1 MNSEKLLT
9 FPLKPGVYLMK
20 NREGKILYIG
30 KAKIL
35 RERIKQ
41 YFSNQ
46 DSRAMIPFLISQ
58 LEEIETIVTFTE
70 KEALLLERNLIK
82 KHQPKYNILLKDD
95 KTFISLMINHKNKWP
110 KVSLVRYKENQKE
123 DALYF
128 GPYTS
133 ALHARVIFET
143 LTKIFPLR
151 QCSDKELSSRKRPCL
166 LYSIKRCIA
175 PCVGKCTKEEYD
187 ETVAESIGFLKGKTK
202 HVLSNLKKKMQ
213 EASDA
218 LEFEKAGAYLKTIQQ
233 IQSVTEAKESSVQ
246 LDIDECD
253 VINFIRKGHYTLLV
267 KLIYRDG
274 FLINSEHYD
283 FSLTLESDEELL
295 SSFLIQHYS
304 VEKSP
309 KEILLP
315 IEIQDGKDVSELIN
329 SKVVAPQKGDKKKA
343 IDLAFENA
351 KAIYEQEKLSLS
363 SKEELLLELK
373 EILNLSRFP
382 SRIECFDTSHI
393 SGSDAVASLSA
404 FTNGE
409 KDPKKSRV
417 YKIKTASSGDDY
429 SALAEV
435 ITRRLTRGLSDN
447 DLPDL
452 IIVDGGKGQLNRILE
467 VFKELEIVS
476 IDLIAL
482 TKEEARHDKGLTK
495 ERIFIR
501 GKNEPISLN
510 PHSSLLFFL
519 QSIRDEAHRKA
530 ITFHRKKR
538 SERTTLSLLDQI
550 QGIGPLKKKA
560 LLKQFGSVKR
570 IFSATESELL
580 KVECLTKK
588 DRETLISF
596 STQLK

>member
-373 EILNLSRFP
+373 DPLNLSRFP

>member
-1 MNSEKLLT
+1 
-9 FPLKPGVYLMK
+9 
-20 NREGKILYIG
+20 
-30 KAKIL
+30 
-35 RERIKQ
+35 
-41 YFSNQ
+41 
-46 DSRAMIPFLISQ
+46 MIPFLISQ

-329 SKVVAPQKGDKKKA
+329 SKVVSPQKGDKKKA

>member
-329 SKVVAPQKGDKKKA
+329 SKVVSPQKGDKKKA

>member
-1 MNSEKLLT
+1 
-9 FPLKPGVYLMK
+9 
-20 NREGKILYIG
+20 
-30 KAKIL
+30 
-35 RERIKQ
+35 
-41 YFSNQ
+41 
-46 DSRAMIPFLISQ
+46 
-58 LEEIETIVTFTE
+58 
-70 KEALLLERNLIK
+70 
-82 KHQPKYNILLKDD
+82 
-95 KTFISLMINHKNKWP
+95 
-110 KVSLVRYKENQKE
+110 
-123 DALYF
+123 
-128 GPYTS
+128 
-133 ALHARVIFET
+133 
-143 LTKIFPLR
+143 
-151 QCSDKELSSRKRPCL
+151 
-166 LYSIKRCIA
+166 
-175 PCVGKCTKEEYD
+175 
-187 ETVAESIGFLKGKTK
+187 
-202 HVLSNLKKKMQ
+202 
-213 EASDA
+213 
-218 LEFEKAGAYLKTIQQ
+218 
-233 IQSVTEAKESSVQ
+233 
-246 LDIDECD
+246 
-253 VINFIRKGHYTLLV
+253 
-267 KLIYRDG
+267 
-274 FLINSEHYD
+274 
-283 FSLTLESDEELL
+283 
-295 SSFLIQHYS
+295 
-304 VEKSP
+304 
-309 KEILLP
+309 
-315 IEIQDGKDVSELIN
+315 
-329 SKVVAPQKGDKKKA
+329 
-343 IDLAFENA
+343 
-351 KAIYEQEKLSLS
+351 
-363 SKEELLLELK
+363 
-373 EILNLSRFP
+373 
-382 SRIECFDTSHI
+382 
-393 SGSDAVASLSA
+393 
-404 FTNGE
+404 
-409 KDPKKSRV
+409 V